1 MRTPEEQARVDAI
14 RDAVMTRLR
23 AKWAKREAQK
33 KARAAALHQKT
44 KNKPKR
50 RAQLRASTSRYQKRH
65 PDKVAKRDR
74 RARNRRGL
82 RSGGRRFHRHARQ
95 KISTQRRDPA
105 VASTHIKGCAVS
117 IVTLDQLR
125 SSRFIRAV
133 VTKRAG

>member
-1 MRTPEEQARVDAI
+1 
-14 RDAVMTRLR
+14 MTRLR

-65 PDKVAKRDR
+65 PNKVAKRDR
-74 RARNRRGL
+74 RARNRR
-82 RSGGRRFHRHARQ
+82 FHRHATQ

-105 VASTHIKGCAVS
+105 VASTHINGCAVS
-117 IVTLDQLR
+117 IVTLDQFR

-133 VTKRAG
+133 VTKRGG